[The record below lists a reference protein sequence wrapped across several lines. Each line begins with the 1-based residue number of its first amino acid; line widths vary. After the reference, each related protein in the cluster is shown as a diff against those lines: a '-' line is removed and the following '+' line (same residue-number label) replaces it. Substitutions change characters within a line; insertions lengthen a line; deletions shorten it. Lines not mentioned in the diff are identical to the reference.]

1 MTEKQQNIFNAALE
15 LFATEGVDATSTSK
29 IAKKA
34 GVSEGLIFRHFG
46 NKEGLL
52 QAILAEGMD
61 QAQQYF
67 QLVINEPDPT
77 LRIKMAIEISFNI
90 PKEDYNFWRLVYTLK
105 WQRGSMQSEA
115 MDAFRASL
123 SEAFEALNY
132 EDPLAEA
139 RLIESILDGVA
150 TEVLL
155 KDIDPK
161 PLLKCI
167 LEKYKLK

>member
-67 QLVINEPDPT
+67 QLVINETDPT

-123 SEAFEALNY
+123 AEAFEALNY

-139 RLIESILDGVA
+139 RLVESILDGVA

>member
-123 SEAFEALNY
+123 AEAFEALNY

-139 RLIESILDGVA
+139 RLVESILDGVA